1 MNADLILGE
10 VLAMFSMQALTPLF
24 SVTKLVN
31 AAYYQLGPDFQWPG
45 ERHDFWEVVYVDRG
59 EAVITAEEEEYTLKA
74 WEMVF
79 HCPNEW
85 HNLRAAEGKTA
96 GVIVI
101 AFVCDSPGMEAFRRR
116 IIALGPQERQCLTTI
131 VREAERAYVYFENRA
146 PHVRLVRREDAPL
159 GAEQLIRANLEQLF
173 IYACRGSAAGRAEA
187 PRMNSNALNHHSEM
201 VERTKGF
208 LYAHI
213 HEKITLARVAAE
225 ISVSPSHLK
234 RVFREQTGQS
244 VIAYLTDMRVRR
256 AKQMICDHQYNF
268 SQIAE
273 AVGFD
278 SVYYFSARFKKYT
291 GMTPTDYARSVRR

>member
-1 MNADLILGE
+1 M
-10 VLAMFSMQALTPLF
+10 
-24 SVTKLVN
+24 
-31 AAYYQLGPDFQWPG
+31 
-45 ERHDFWEVVYVDRG
+45 
-59 EAVITAEEEEYTLKA
+59 
-74 WEMVF
+74 
-79 HCPNEW
+79 
-85 HNLRAAEGKTA
+85 
-96 GVIVI
+96 
-101 AFVCDSPGMEAFRRR
+101 
-116 IIALGPQERQCLTTI
+116 
-131 VREAERAYVYFENRA
+131 
-146 PHVRLVRREDAPL
+146 
-159 GAEQLIRANLEQLF
+159 IRANLEQLF

-244 VIAYLTDMRVRR
+244 VIAYLTDLRVRR